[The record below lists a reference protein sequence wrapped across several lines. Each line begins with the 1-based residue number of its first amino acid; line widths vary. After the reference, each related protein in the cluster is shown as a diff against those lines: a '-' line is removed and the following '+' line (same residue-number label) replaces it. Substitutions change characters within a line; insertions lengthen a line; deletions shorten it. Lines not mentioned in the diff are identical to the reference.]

1 MEGAGGV
8 YDPGTSPAPPPP
20 SDREHWSA
28 QYVSSNGASASVWTE
43 SARRLVVLGYITA
56 ITLPLIGLI
65 VGIVVAMRPTKP
77 VAKHGVWIIIVSVI
91 ATIAWILIFTSGALT
106 TTNNELS

>member
-1 MEGAGGV
+1 M
-8 YDPGTSPAPPPP
+8 
-20 SDREHWSA
+20 
-28 QYVSSNGASASVWTE
+28 SSNGASASVWSE

-65 VGIVVAMRPTKP
+65 LGIVVTVRSTKP
-77 VAKHGVWIIIVSVI
+77 IAKHGVWIIIISVI
-91 ATIAWILIFTSGALT
+91 ATIAWILVFTSGALT